1 MSTVGPNVQMADK
14 PKKKVHPRKSRRV
27 VTDTAIAVALGKS
40 GGVLYGAAKALGIT
54 RQSLSERIANCEEL
68 QAAYKEAVEQTSD
81 MIETKLLTAAKKG
94 AGWAVRLYLT
104 NKCRDR
110 GYGQKIEISGSLH
123 NTGEVHVLELPANGR
138 DDSTDE
144 NNQEDD
150 NDEA

>member
-1 MSTVGPNVQMADK
+1 MAAPTVSSMTDK
-14 PKKKVHPRKSRRV
+14 PKRKVHPRKSRQV
-27 VTDTAIAVALGKS
+27 VSDTAIAVALGKS

-81 MIETKLLTAAKKG
+81 IIESKLITIAKKG
-94 AGWAVRLYLT
+94 DVSAMRLYLT

-144 NNQEDD
+144 ENQDD